1 MSSIDISRTSP
12 PSGVH
17 TVIAHSQS
25 QPCIIKVK
33 SRQSLKPSYCRLELP
48 GATGDHIRKQS
59 GVQISSHRPAAA
71 TTIIPCRRSSHW
83 LRTDPRL
90 LAATNYTLLNAAH
103 KSRETQLPTI
113 PPGIIHIHRDP
124 HNDENLISA
133 RPQKS
138 FTRSTQKQSHSPVRS
153 TEGGQEE
160 PAIAGEPNP
169 LDLSWDIIRGSPF
182 QQ

>member
-59 GVQISSHRPAAA
+59 GIQISSHRPVAW
-71 TTIIPCRRSSHW
+71 TTIHPLQTIQPLIANGPSTTCSYKLYTFKCCPQIPWNSASH
-83 LRTDPRL
+83 
-90 LAATNYTLLNAAH
+90 N
-103 KSRETQLPTI
+103 PTS
-113 PPGIIHIHRDP
+113 PGIIHIHRDP

-133 RPQKS
+133 RPQNS
-138 FTRSTQKQSHSPVRS
+138 YTRSTQKQSHRHVHRRL
-153 TEGGQEE
+153 TGG
-160 PAIAGEPNP
+160 AVAGEPNP

>member
-1 MSSIDISRTSP
+1 MILTDHKSVEFTPTKTSFNSPRKLHSSLGYPNSHPNIILLGDRLPYTFYYLWQFTYKNMSSIDISRTSP

-59 GVQISSHRPAAA
+59 GIKINSHRPAAA
-71 TTIIPCRRSSHW
+71 TIIPCRRFSHW

-113 PPGIIHIHRDP
+113 PQVPG
-124 HNDENLISA
+124 
-133 RPQKS
+133 
-138 FTRSTQKQSHSPVRS
+138 
-153 TEGGQEE
+153 
-160 PAIAGEPNP
+160 
-169 LDLSWDIIRGSPF
+169 
-182 QQ
+182 